1 MNSHVSINVSSYY
14 QNKVGGQC
22 NSLRKQNK
30 LLRQMLLSVTE
41 DDILDEVPLDEDPFQ
56 FESSQIHESKVN
68 LCNYVSTMHMAS
80 YIFSVSFIFK
90 ITH

>member
-1 MNSHVSINVSSYY
+1 
-14 QNKVGGQC
+14 
-22 NSLRKQNK
+22 
-30 LLRQMLLSVTE
+30 MLLSVTE

-68 LCNYVSTMHMAS
+68 LCNYVSAMH
-80 YIFSVSFIFK
+80 IFSVPFIFK

>member
-1 MNSHVSINVSSYY
+1 
-14 QNKVGGQC
+14 
-22 NSLRKQNK
+22 
-30 LLRQMLLSVTE
+30 MLLSVTE

-68 LCNYVSTMHMAS
+68 LCNYVRTMHMAS
-80 YIFSVSFIFK
+80 YIFSVPFIFK